1 MNNGHANPPTFL
13 IVLGFIFWWPL
24 GLGMLLYKVGLF
36 DGLINSFRSQNVSS
50 TSAEEARMKKY
61 KIMASGAKAV
71 SIPHLASAVGVSYD
85 ICIRELQKMVSTGQ
99 FGATAYI
106 NYSDRVLVL
115 SQERSSSYT
124 APQTNA
130 ATPNYAAQYQ
140 NGSKVST
147 RYSSGK
153 APEAQQP
160 KAQPQS
166 APPREKKTS
175 RVKAV
180 LKQMFGSSPG
190 ILIGVSVVLFA
201 MGIFLGTD
209 VLSSFGSGF
218 ELSELVTA
226 ISSLLGG
233 AVSLAAS
240 FGLRRRA
247 TRAAAYLTIING
259 RDFVSLSEL
268 VSASGEKEKTVLRDL
283 EIMIEKGLFGEEAY
297 IDKGAGLL
305 ILKAGA
311 APKKEAEPEPDEGDE
326 EAKYRKILKEIRQVN
341 DDIPDE
347 EISARIDEMEDL
359 TSKIFKAVQEKPEKL
374 PQIKSFMSYY
384 LPTALKLLHSY
395 AEFDQNGAG
404 GENVETAKADIERI
418 LDMLVE
424 GFRKQLDK
432 LYEAD
437 AMDVSADINVLE
449 TMLKKDGLSDDG
461 SGFQV
466 MGGH

>member
-1 MNNGHANPPTFL
+1 MNKGIHDFPPMPLIIFFFL
-13 IVLGFIFWWPL
+13 IQAWPIGL
-24 GLGMLLYKVGLF
+24 GLLLYKLGLF
-36 DGLINSFRSQNVSS
+36 DGIINSLRSSS
-50 TSAEEARMKKY
+50 SRDNSAEEARMKKY
-61 KIMASGAKAV
+61 KIMTSGAKAV

-85 ICIRELQKMVSTGQ
+85 VCIRELQKMVSTGQ

-106 NYSDRVLVL
+106 NYSDRILVL

-130 ATPNYAAQYQ
+130 ATPNYASQFQ
-140 NGSKVST
+140 NGSKVNT

-153 APEAQQP
+153 TE
-160 KAQPQS
+160 AQPQKS
-166 APPREKKTS
+166 SEKPKRKEKKSS
-175 RVKAV
+175 RVQEV
-180 LKQMFGSSPG
+180 LKQMFGSTPG

-201 MGIFLGTD
+201 IGVFLGTD
-209 VLSSFGSGF
+209 VLSSFGTGF

-233 AVSLAAS
+233 AVSLASS

-247 TRAAAYLTIING
+247 NRAAAYLTIING
-259 RDFVSLSEL
+259 RDYISINEL
-268 VSASGEKEKTVLRDL
+268 VSASGEKEKTVQRDL
-283 EIMIEKGLFGEEAY
+283 EVMIEKGLFGEEAY

-311 APKKEAEPEPDEGDE
+311 APKKEAEPEPDEGDG
-326 EAKYRKILKEIRQVN
+326 EAKYRNILKEMRQVN

-347 EISARIDEMEDL
+347 DISARIDEMEDL

-404 GENVETAKADIERI
+404 GENVESAKADIERI

-437 AMDVSADINVLE
+437 AMDISADINVLE
-449 TMLKKDGLSDDG
+449 TMLKKDGLSEDG

>member
-1 MNNGHANPPTFL
+1 
-13 IVLGFIFWWPL
+13 
-24 GLGMLLYKVGLF
+24 
-36 DGLINSFRSQNVSS
+36 
-50 TSAEEARMKKY
+50 
-61 KIMASGAKAV
+61 
-71 SIPHLASAVGVSYD
+71 
-85 ICIRELQKMVSTGQ
+85 
-99 FGATAYI
+99 
-106 NYSDRVLVL
+106 
-115 SQERSSSYT
+115 
-124 APQTNA
+124 
-130 ATPNYAAQYQ
+130 
-140 NGSKVST
+140 
-147 RYSSGK
+147 
-153 APEAQQP
+153 
-160 KAQPQS
+160 
-166 APPREKKTS
+166 
-175 RVKAV
+175 
-180 LKQMFGSSPG
+180 MFGSSPG

-247 TRAAAYLTIING
+247 SRAAAYLTIING
-259 RDFVSLSEL
+259 RDYISLSEL
-268 VSASGEKEKTVLRDL
+268 VSASGEKAKTVERDL
-283 EIMIEKGLFGEEAY
+283 EIMIEKGLFGDEAY
-297 IDKGAGLL
+297 IDKGTGLL

-311 APKKEAEPEPDEGDE
+311 APKKEAEPEPDEGDD
-326 EAKYRKILKEIRQVN
+326 EAKYRKILKEIHQVN

-347 EISARIDEMEDL
+347 DISARIDEMEEL
-359 TSKIFKAVQEKPEKL
+359 TAKIFKAVQDKPEKL